1 MKSLIYRLTAIALV
15 ATTLAAFGSASALA
29 QDAAPAEY
37 AMTEKADDAAHDVA
51 EAEVTVVDLTQTPG
65 QFTTESLTL
74 APGRYRFVVANDGV
88 DHDLGFVIQRAEDK
102 DGDLMATAVENSFT
116 TAPIAD
122 GESQSTGVV
131 TLTPGEYVYSCPLNP
146 TPHYTITV
154 E

>member
-1 MKSLIYRLTAIALV
+1 M
-15 ATTLAAFGSASALA
+15 SAHA
-29 QDAAPAEY
+29 QDAPPAEHTMTGEGDH
-37 AMTEKADDAAHDVA
+37 AMHDAA

-74 APGRYRFVVANDGV
+74 APGQYRFTVANDGV
-88 DHDLGFVIQRAEDK
+88 DHEVGFVIQRAADK
-102 DGDLMATAVENSFT
+102 DGDLMETAVENSFT
-116 TAPIAD
+116 TAPVAT